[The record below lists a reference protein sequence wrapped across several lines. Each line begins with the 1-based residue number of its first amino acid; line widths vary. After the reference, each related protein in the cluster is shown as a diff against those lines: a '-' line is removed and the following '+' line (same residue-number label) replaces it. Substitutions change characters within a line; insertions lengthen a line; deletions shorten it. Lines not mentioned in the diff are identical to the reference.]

1 VDEKIYV
8 DGEVFYKSQVD
19 KISKKVLEKCNF
31 FSKKS
36 NNNNGKLKSGSG
48 KLMFTNGM
56 SLDDFSAKY
65 KLPK

>member
-1 VDEKIYV
+1 MDEKIYF
-8 DGEVFYKSQVD
+8 DGEMFYKSQVD

-31 FSKKS
+31 ISKKS
-36 NNNNGKLKSGSG
+36 NNNNKKLKAGTG

-56 SLDDFSAKY
+56 SLDDFSTKY

>member
-1 VDEKIYV
+1 VDEKIYF

-19 KISKKVLEKCNF
+19 KISRKVLEKCNF
-31 FSKKS
+31 INKKS
-36 NNNNGKLKSGSG
+36 NNNNTILKSGTG

-56 SLDDFSAKY
+56 SLDDFSSKY